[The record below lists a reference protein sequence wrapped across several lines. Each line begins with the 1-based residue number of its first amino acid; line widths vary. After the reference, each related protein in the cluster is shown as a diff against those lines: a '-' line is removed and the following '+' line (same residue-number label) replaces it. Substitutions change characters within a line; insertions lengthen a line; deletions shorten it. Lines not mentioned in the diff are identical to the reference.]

1 MSVSDLIKERMK
13 RKGKS
18 ERTKDDEATTELDST
33 DIGLDELSSRVG
45 DSGLKRLRIESQY
58 EGRRTI
64 SASVPAWIKAALDYV
79 AIAAT
84 KKGQSQ
90 YGGFGGKSRFIA
102 EALEAKL
109 KSDFPEV
116 YKKLQREI

>member
-13 RKGKS
+13 KEKEDKAKS
-18 ERTKDDEATTELDST
+18 KDEKPRTETI
-33 DIGLDELSSRVG
+33 DIGLEELSSRVG

-79 AIAAT
+79 AISAN
-84 KKGQSQ
+84 KSKQGQ

-109 KSDFPEV
+109 KTDFPEV
-116 YKKLQREI
+116 FKKLQRET

>member
-1 MSVSDLIKERMK
+1 MSATDLIRERMK
-13 RKGKS
+13 KEK
-18 ERTKDDEATTELDST
+18 ETKPKKESKTQTQETS
-33 DIGLDELSSRVG
+33 DIELDELSSRVG
-45 DSGLKRLRIESQY
+45 DSSLKRLRIESEY

-64 SASVPAWIKAALDYV
+64 SASIPAWIKAALDYV

-84 KKGQSQ
+84 KSGEGK

-102 EALEAKL
+102 EALEAKI

-116 YKKLQREI
+116 FEKLQRKS

>member
-13 RKGKS
+13 KEKPKKKESPKES
-18 ERTKDDEATTELDST
+18 EQLEAKD
-33 DIGLDELSSRVG
+33 IKLDELSARVG
-45 DSGLKRLRIESQY
+45 ASGLKRLKIESEY

-79 AIAAT
+79 AITAH
-84 KKGQSQ
+84 KSGQGQ
-90 YGGFGGKSRFIA
+90 YRGFGGKSRFIA

-109 KSDFPEV
+109 KNDFPEV
-116 YKKLQREI
+116 YEILLRES